1 MFTPLFTHSFVHLSK
16 INLLFIQ
23 THADVMQTCYTC
35 NNCIWLTDGE
45 FLIWLKPMITNLEH
59 LLEKINCICFQLYI
73 LQKKMNIFFTF
84 YIFWSY
90 YIMYQTCY
98 IFSKH
103 YFSNCQ
109 HFCIHRHE
117 KHLSLLIGEVF
128 NNKSEQNSKKKL
140 SLIIN
145 WDLKYNGALR
155 NADNT
160 SGTNNRFCTNR

>member
-1 MFTPLFTHSFVHLSK
+1 MTQTNDYKPGTSPWKDQLHLFSAVYSTKENEHF
-16 INLLFIQ
+16 F
-23 THADVMQTCYTC
+23 Y
-35 NNCIWLTDGE
+35 IWQP
-45 FLIWLKPMITNLEH
+45 KP
-59 LLEKINCICFQLYI
+59 
-73 LQKKMNIFFTF
+73 TF
-84 YIFWSY
+84 AIFWSY

-145 WDLKYNGALR
+145 WDLKYDGALSTITLTLMQTTLQVPITDS
-155 NADNT
+155 AQTDKLI
-160 SGTNNRFCTNR
+160 FH

>member
-1 MFTPLFTHSFVHLSK
+1 MAHRWGIPYMTQTNDYKPGTSPWKDQLHLFSAVYSTKENEHF
-16 INLLFIQ
+16 F
-23 THADVMQTCYTC
+23 Y
-35 NNCIWLTDGE
+35 IWQP
-45 FLIWLKPMITNLEH
+45 KP
-59 LLEKINCICFQLYI
+59 
-73 LQKKMNIFFTF
+73 TF
-84 YIFWSY
+84 AIFWSY

-140 SLIIN
+140 SLIIY
-145 WDLKYNGALR
+145 WDLKYDGVLR

>member
-1 MFTPLFTHSFVHLSK
+1 MLMLCKLAIHAIIAFGSQMGNSLYDSNQWLQTWNISLKRSTASVFSCIFYKRKWTFFLHLTTK
-16 INLLFIQ
+16 ANI
-23 THADVMQTCYTC
+23 C
-35 NNCIWLTDGE
+35 
-45 FLIWLKPMITNLEH
+45 H
-59 LLEKINCICFQLYI
+59 LLIQ
-73 LQKKMNIFFTF
+73 
-84 YIFWSY
+84 Y

-145 WDLKYNGALR
+145 WDLKYDGALR

>member
-1 MFTPLFTHSFVHLSK
+1 MLCKLAIHAIIAFGSQMGNSLYDSNQWL
-16 INLLFIQ
+16 Q
-23 THADVMQTCYTC
+23 TWNISLKRSTASVFS
-35 NNCIWLTDGE
+35 CIFYKE
-45 FLIWLKPMITNLEH
+45 NEHFFYIWQPKP
-59 LLEKINCICFQLYI
+59 
-73 LQKKMNIFFTF
+73 TF
-84 YIFWSY
+84 AIFWSY

-98 IFSKH
+98 IVFSKH

-145 WDLKYNGALR
+145 WDLKYDGALR